1 MPRSGI
7 SIHTPHAGR
16 DRVAERESN
25 PNIYFNPHAPCGAR
39 LATVLTKS
47 PRTEF
52 QSTRP
57 MRGAT
62 LHLPQFS
69 DTQIFQSTRPMRG
82 ATLEQLLPPSWQK
95 FQSTRPMRGA
105 TRVIERG
112 KFVGAISIHT
122 PHAGRD
128 GVLGARAD
136 KSPDFNPHA
145 PCGARPTQQ
154 YYGQYELG
162 FQSTRPMRGATLPR
176 SRGKGQILFQSTRPM
191 RGATAAQG
199 RYSYQSTY
207 FNPHA
212 PCGARHYPKSIRL
225 HPQKISIHTPHA
237 GRDPNRRS
245 GRCWRSTFQ
254 STRPMRGATGVQAR
268 TTA

>member
-1 MPRSGI
+1 
-7 SIHTPHAGR
+7 
-16 DRVAERESN
+16 
-25 PNIYFNPHAPCGAR
+25 
-39 LATVLTKS
+39 
-47 PRTEF
+47 
-52 QSTRP
+52 
-57 MRGAT
+57 
-62 LHLPQFS
+62 
-69 DTQIFQSTRPMRG
+69 
-82 ATLEQLLPPSWQK
+82 
-95 FQSTRPMRGA
+95 MRGA

-191 RGATAAQG
+191 RGATSPCAALLL
-199 RYSYQSTY
+199 RLEFQSTRPMRGATKRRNPADSRSDISIHTPHAGRDQHEQTGREPDQY

-212 PCGARHYPKSIRL
+212 PCGARPECNSPERPTCL
-225 HPQKISIHTPHA
+225 
-237 GRDPNRRS
+237 
-245 GRCWRSTFQ
+245 FQ
-254 STRPMRGATGVQAR
+254 STRPMRGATAKVYKITLHTFATKGNS
-268 TTA
+268 

>member
-1 MPRSGI
+1 MHLPQFSDTQI
-7 SIHTPHAGR
+7 
-16 DRVAERESN
+16 
-25 PNIYFNPHAPCGAR
+25 
-39 LATVLTKS
+39 
-47 PRTEF
+47 F

-162 FQSTRPMRGATLPR
+162 FQSTRPMRGATRIDVADVAGARHFNPHAPCGARLEYKQGRPR
-176 SRGKGQILFQSTRPM
+176 KPQISIHTPHAGRDVPHVGKSGNVLISIHTPHAGRDLHVHNTTIYRELFQSTRPM
-191 RGATAAQG
+191 RGAT
-199 RYSYQSTY
+199 YT
-207 FNPHA
+207 
-212 PCGARHYPKSIRL
+212 
-225 HPQKISIHTPHA
+225 
-237 GRDPNRRS
+237 
-245 GRCWRSTFQ
+245 
-254 STRPMRGATGVQAR
+254 TRAVR
-268 TTA
+268 